1 MAKAKTWRSFTPIR
15 AAVARS
21 SEVARKAAPR
31 RVRESNTC
39 KPAITASAERKTRS
53 GNQPI
58 AIRSPTAMLAVSN
71 APTWSRRV
79 SAENTSSRTF
89 WITIERPKVTSS
101 GGRMSRPRVK
111 LRMPRCSA

>member
-1 MAKAKTWRSFTPIR
+1 MWRSFTPIR

-21 SEVARKAAPR
+21 SEAARKA
-31 RVRESNTC
+31 
-39 KPAITASAERKTRS
+39 AITASAERKTRS

-58 AIRSPTAMLAVSN
+58 AIRSPTAMLAVSS

-89 WITIERPKVTSS
+89 
-101 GGRMSRPRVK
+101 
-111 LRMPRCSA
+111 